1 MTPQRLFA
9 LSSEE
14 MKLYISHHQGNREHP
29 TAMDFIQASIDRLA
43 ELGINKSAYNA
54 AIEQM
59 GDMAT
64 ALCILII
71 DRNRF
76 HPETPIINPGGVLRA
91 MTQRH
96 AAGKLNIVGSLI
108 GLSERERA
116 DNG

>member
-1 MTPQRLFA
+1 MWLLMFH
-9 LSSEE
+9 LCSSTWPE
-14 MKLYISHHQGNREHP
+14 SHARADYP
-29 TAMDFIQASIDRLA
+29 
-43 ELGINKSAYNA
+43 
-54 AIEQM
+54 
-59 GDMAT
+59 
-64 ALCILII
+64 
-71 DRNRF
+71 RF